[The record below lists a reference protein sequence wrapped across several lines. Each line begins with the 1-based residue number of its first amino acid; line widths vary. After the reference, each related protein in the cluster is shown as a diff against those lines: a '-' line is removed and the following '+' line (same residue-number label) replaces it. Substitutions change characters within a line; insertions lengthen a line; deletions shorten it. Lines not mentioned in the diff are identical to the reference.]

1 MILNGSSN
9 YYGIILFNFACLLE
23 KKKNPGQTEKQ
34 ENKEVNFAC
43 KIIGFYF
50 FFLVCLLISCWHL
63 SQHQLK
69 LIDRCVNNNA
79 LYIEKGPY
87 NSSSCCIR
95 RPWVSRD
102 QIKRFK
108 TRHKFP
114 LTKIPHYV
122 RENQTFPVTTAC
134 RDQ

>member
-1 MILNGSSN
+1 MGHLTTMESFYLIL
-9 YYGIILFNFACLLE
+9 LAFWR
-23 KKKNPGQTEKQ
+23 KKNPGQTEKQ

-43 KIIGFYF
+43 KIIGFHF
-50 FFLVCLLISCWHL
+50 CLVCLLISCWHL

-69 LIDRCVNNNA
+69 IIDRCVNNNA
-79 LYIEKGPY
+79 LYIEKGPD

-108 TRHKFP
+108 TRHKFW